1 MNEREVVR
9 VRDVMKHQFDII
21 SGSVTIREALQTME
35 HVDAKCL
42 IVAKRNEDDEIGILL
57 ISDIAQ
63 QVVGEG
69 RSPDRVNAYEIM
81 QKPVIGVH
89 PDMDIRYC
97 ARLFGRFAVA
107 RTPVIEND
115 EVVGIVSYSDLV
127 IKGLTGIGV
136 GRD

>member
-1 MNEREVVR
+1 MREREVVR
-9 VRDVMKHQFDII
+9 VRDVMKHRFDMI

-42 IVAKRNEDDEIGILL
+42 IVEKRHQDDEIGILL
-57 ISDIAQ
+57 ISDIARY
-63 QVVGEG
+63 VVAEG

-81 QKPVIGVH
+81 QKPVICVG

-97 ARLFGRFAVA
+97 ARLFARFALA

-127 IKGLTGIGV
+127 IKGLAGYGV